1 MFIEDETLV
10 FISWVFI
17 PAPDTSHFFVTTT
30 DLLSL
35 QPQADP
41 RCIRAPRRPR
51 PRPRPRAATAT
62 AEAAARTLASH
73 TWPC

>member
-51 PRPRPRAATAT
+51 PRAAT